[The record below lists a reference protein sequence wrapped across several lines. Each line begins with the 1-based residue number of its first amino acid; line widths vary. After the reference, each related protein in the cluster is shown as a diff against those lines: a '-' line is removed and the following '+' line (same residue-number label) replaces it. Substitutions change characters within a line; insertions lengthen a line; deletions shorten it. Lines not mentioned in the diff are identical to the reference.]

1 MHELEHMLRVV
12 NPQLELMRMLVL
24 TFSKVSRW
32 QSDEEWHLLTL
43 LVTLEEDQEKWRRRD
58 LVIPARLRYWSG
70 LRRKT
75 PKAIRRTLR
84 RLERRRWLRCI
95 YDRSGKN
102 LVAVDLD
109 PVLQRL
115 PLLWE
120 LEEPPT
126 EERAE
131 EKARID
137 AILREMA
144 RSGLEGP
151 VS

>member
-32 QSDEEWHLLTL
+32 QSDDEWHLLNL
-43 LVTLEEDQEKWRRRD
+43 LVTLENDQEKWRRRD
-58 LVIPARLRYWSG
+58 LVIPAQLRYWGG
-70 LRRKT
+70 LHRKT

-102 LVAVDLD
+102 LVAVDLE

-120 LEEPPT
+120 LEEPPS

-137 AILREMA
+137 AVLREMA
-144 RSGLEGP
+144 RSGSAGP
-151 VS
+151 VG